1 MTDLKTSF
9 EQTGALIKMLAAANA
24 AGAIGAGAA
33 LHFLRD
39 NARIFLFGE
48 IIFVI
53 YVLGLL
59 TFVGALRFHGM
70 ARVDADRV
78 DASRKTPEAY
88 ASQVKRNSDISLR
101 FAGASVLCFF
111 VGLVCTAVA
120 LARL

>member
-59 TFVGALRFHGM
+59 TFVGAFRFHGM
-70 ARVDADRV
+70 ARVDA
-78 DASRKTPEAY
+78 SHETPAK
-88 ASQVKRNSDISLR
+88 QVKRNSDISLR
-101 FAGASVLCFF
+101 FAGASVLCFL